1 MGKQYSAEFKA
12 DVILEVLRGE
22 KTLAQ
27 IASERGI
34 HPAMIVRWRKTV
46 TEGLPGLFQRE
57 ERGGEGVP
65 KVEYERKV
73 HELYAEIGRLSTE
86 LQWLGK
92 KSGGLR

>member
-27 IASERGI
+27 IASERGV
-34 HPAMIVRWRKTV
+34 HPAMIVRWRKTA

-57 ERGGEGVP
+57 DRGGEGVP
-65 KVEYERKV
+65 KAEYER
-73 HELYAEIGRLSTE
+73 
-86 LQWLGK
+86 
-92 KSGGLR
+92 

>member
-1 MGKQYSAEFKA
+1 MRKQYSAEFKA

-34 HPAMIVRWRKTV
+34 HPAMIVRWRKAAV
-46 TEGLPGLFQRE
+46 EGLPGVFNRE
-57 ERGGEGVP
+57 ECGGAGVP
-65 KVEYERKV
+65 QAEHDRKV

-92 KSGGLR
+92 KVGGLR